1 MKNKLLIVAAFLLV
15 AAAQIYIPA
24 EMINSREAVIANGKM
39 FKFNTQPVDPAD
51 VLRGRYIS
59 LYFRENSVK
68 LLGRDSSYVYGQDA
82 FVILEQDVDG
92 YAKIRQLTKEKPTET
107 DDYLKV
113 KIDNVHNEED
123 TTSISVEYPF
133 DRYYMEECKAP
144 KAEKL
149 YNDSRLHSAKP
160 TYAIVMIKDGEGVLT
175 DVMIDDRPIR
185 KLVEEMTK

>member
-1 MKNKLLIVAAFLLV
+1 MNNKLLIVAAFVLV

-24 EMINSREAVIANGKM
+24 EMINGREAVIANGKM

-68 LLGRDSSYVYGQDA
+68 LVGRDSSYVYGQDA
-82 FVILEQDVDG
+82 FVILEQDVEG
-92 YAKIRQLTKEKPTET
+92 YAKIRQLTKERPAET
-107 DDYLKV
+107 NDYLKV
-113 KIDNVHNEED
+113 KIDNVHTEED

-133 DRYYMEECKAP
+133 DRYYMEEYKAP
-144 KAEKL
+144 KAEEL
-149 YNDSRLHSAKP
+149 YIDSMVDTAKT
-160 TYAIVMIKDGEGVLT
+160 TYAIVMIRDGVGVLT

-185 KLVEEMTK
+185 ELVEEMTK